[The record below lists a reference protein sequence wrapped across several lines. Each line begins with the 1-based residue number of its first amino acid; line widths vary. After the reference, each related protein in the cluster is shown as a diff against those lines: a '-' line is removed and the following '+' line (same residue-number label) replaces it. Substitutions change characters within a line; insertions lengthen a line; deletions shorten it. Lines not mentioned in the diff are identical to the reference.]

1 MAARDALPHAE
12 SARLRFAAMQNNI
25 LPDEG
30 LEIPETRMS
39 FPSASRSTTPGAA
52 LFDMDG
58 VLVDSN
64 PFHFQAWT
72 QLAHRHQRQ
81 LSPEELQ
88 YGLSGR
94 KSEDIL
100 RYLFGAE
107 LLPHQLD
114 ALAAEKEHLFRELI
128 RGQAQ
133 PITGLTTLLYELS
146 RLGWRCA
153 VATSAPRPNLEL
165 TLDELG
171 LRSFFGAEVTAEDVH
186 TGKPHPQVYQ
196 LAAQRLDMPPEACIV
211 FEDAVAGIEAGR
223 RAGMTTIGLA
233 TTRPEAELEAAGADL
248 VVADFTQLTP
258 ALLSAQLCRK
268 AGRSAAIVPQ
278 ED

>member
-1 MAARDALPHAE
+1 MPS
-12 SARLRFAAMQNNI
+12 SAFFSSSPSI
-25 LPDEG
+25 LP
-30 LEIPETRMS
+30 
-39 FPSASRSTTPGAA
+39 PGAA

-72 QLAHRHQRQ
+72 QLSRRHHRQ
-81 LSPEELQ
+81 LTPQELQ

-100 RYLFGAE
+100 HSLFGE
-107 LLPHQLD
+107 DVPPHQLD
-114 ALAAEKEHLFRELI
+114 ALAVEKEELFRDLI

-133 PITGLTTLLYELS
+133 PIAGLQPLLAEL
-146 RLGWRCA
+146 RQLGWSCA

-186 TGKPHPQVYQ
+186 IGKPHPQVYQ
-196 LAAQRLDMPPEACIV
+196 LAAQRLDVPPDLCIV

-223 RAGMTTIGLA
+223 RAGMATIGLA
-233 TTRPEAELEAAGADL
+233 TTRPAAELEEAGADL
-248 VVADFTQLTP
+248 VVPDFTHLT
-258 ALLSAQLCRK
+258 AAILQAQLRRK
-268 AGRSAAIVPQ
+268 AHASGTAADLEP
-278 ED
+278 